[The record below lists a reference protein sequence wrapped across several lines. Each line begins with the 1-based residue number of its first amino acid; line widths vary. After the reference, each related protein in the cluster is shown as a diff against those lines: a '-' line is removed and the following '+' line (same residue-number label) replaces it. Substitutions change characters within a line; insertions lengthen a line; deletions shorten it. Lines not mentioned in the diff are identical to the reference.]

1 MTLSDFYKVWN
12 DGCDTLVVHTS
23 GSTGPPKSLLVEK
36 RRMVASAKMTCDFL
50 CLKKGDTALLCMSLD
65 YIAGK
70 MMAVRALVRGL
81 RLVEM
86 EPTGHP
92 MADEAVRHLHFD
104 LAAMV
109 PLQVYNTLQVPEEKV
124 KLMQVRHLLIGG
136 GPLDERLEKELRL
149 FPNHVWATYG
159 MTETL
164 SHVAMRK
171 VNGEDASPWF
181 EPMPGVE
188 LSVNNDNCLVVNA
201 PQVCEEILTTRDIV
215 EMHPDGKRFKVV
227 GRVDNVACCGG
238 LKIQLEKVEELLLP
252 HLRQPFLIAKEKDEK
267 FGEILVLV
275 VEGEPHK
282 EIEGIVDN
290 ILPLYWKPKKT
301 VFVKQL
307 PMTETGKPI
316 RIKRIEW

>member
-12 DGCDTLVVHTS
+12 DGNDTLVVRTS
-23 GSTGPPKSLLVEK
+23 GSTGPPKPLLVEK

-50 CLKKGDTALLCMSLD
+50 CLKKGDTALLCMPLD

-70 MMAVRALVRGL
+70 MMAVRALVREL
-81 RLVEM
+81 RLVVV

-92 MADEAVRHLHFD
+92 MADEAVKGLNID

-109 PLQVYNTLQVPEEKV
+109 PLQVYDTLQIPKEKERLL
-124 KLMQVRHLLIGG
+124 KVRHLLIGG
-136 GPLDERLEKELRL
+136 GPLDGRLEEELRR

-164 SHVAMRK
+164 SHVAIRK
-171 VNGEDASPWF
+171 VNGDDASSWF
-181 EPMPGVE
+181 VPMPGVK
-188 LSVNNDNCLVVNA
+188 LSVNDESCLVVDA
-201 PQVCEEILTTRDIV
+201 PSLCEEKLVTRDIV
-215 EMHPDGKRFKVV
+215 EMHPDGKRFKVL

-238 LKIQLEKVEELLLP
+238 LKIQLEKVEEMLRP
-252 HLRQPFLIAKEKDEK
+252 HLQQPFFIAKEKNEK

-275 VEGEPHK
+275 VEGKQNKQVED
-282 EIEGIVDN
+282 IVEN
-290 ILPLYWKPKKT
+290 ILPHYWKPKKT
-301 VFVKQL
+301 VFVNKL

-316 RIKRIEW
+316 RNMTH